1 MKKKKLIF
9 RVVLL
14 VAWMCVI
21 FMFSMQNGQE
31 SSSTSGK
38 VIELLGTILHMD
50 LTHSTFITT
59 ISFIVRKCA
68 HMFSYFVL
76 GILAYR
82 TVVLIRKDRVYLY
95 SGFITVLYA
104 LSDEFHQLFIPGR
117 TGSLKDVCIDSIGML
132 IGFLCI
138 YIFNKIKGGKYE
150 RVYRTKND

>member
-1 MKKKKLIF
+1 MHI
-9 RVVLL
+9 
-14 VAWMCVI
+14 C
-21 FMFSMQNGQE
+21 
-31 SSSTSGK
+31 
-38 VIELLGTILHMD
+38 
-50 LTHSTFITT
+50 
-59 ISFIVRKCA
+59 
-68 HMFSYFVL
+68 FVL

-117 TGSLKDVCIDSIGML
+117 TGRLKDVCIDSIGML